1 MATGLD
7 GRGGRGSMGGTGGE
21 GGTATART
29 PGPYGQK
36 PGARDGMGQHASL
49 VMLLALG
56 LLLGAL
62 SGLVVLPAAQHLR
75 SLQTGERVQATLHTG
90 GSCMIG
96 HCRVAFEAD
105 GRAVVADLPVGSGGG
120 KESAGAPVA
129 VRYQPDDPRTVA
141 READTGG
148 GGALVLAVISG
159 GAALLVLALSA
170 VAAFFMARQRRT
182 EKAAAGLGAAGP
194 A

>member
-1 MATGLD
+1 M
-7 GRGGRGSMGGTGGE
+7 
-21 GGTATART
+21 
-29 PGPYGQK
+29 
-36 PGARDGMGQHASL
+36 
-49 VMLLALG
+49 
-56 LLLGAL
+56 
-62 SGLVVLPAAQHLR
+62 LPAAQHLR

-105 GRAVVADLPVGSGGG
+105 GRAVVADLPVGSGG
-120 KESAGAPVA
+120 KESVGAPVA
-129 VRYQPDDPRTVA
+129 VRYQPDDPRTIA

>member
-7 GRGGRGSMGGTGGE
+7 GRGGRGSKGGTGCE

-62 SGLVVLPAAQHLR
+62 SGLVMLPAAQHLR
-75 SLQTGERVQATLHTG
+75 SSRPAS
-90 GSCMIG
+90 GSRPRCT
-96 HCRVAFEAD
+96 
-105 GRAVVADLPVGSGGG
+105 RA
-120 KESAGAPVA
+120 
-129 VRYQPDDPRTVA
+129 A
-141 READTGG
+141 RA
-148 GGALVLAVISG
+148 
-159 GAALLVLALSA
+159 
-170 VAAFFMARQRRT
+170 
-182 EKAAAGLGAAGP
+182 
-194 A
+194 